1 MQPGEKFTIIYKEM
15 EIEVEWLS
23 ISGRSV
29 FKIPGNQKVPLF
41 ITRATHE
48 NGKKF
53 WTSVPEGNQA
63 EAEAIGRLIEAYY
76 RSHQQ

>member
-1 MQPGEKFTIIYKEM
+1 MQPGEKFNIIYKDA

-29 FKIPGNQKVPLF
+29 FKVPDNQKQPLF

-53 WTSVPEGNQA
+53 WTSVPEGRQT
-63 EAEAIGRLIEAYY
+63 EAEAIGPLIEAYY
-76 RSHQQ
+76 RSRQK